1 MTITEVSK
9 QFHVTPEALRYYER
23 IGLLPK
29 IGKDGGGRR
38 NYTEHDLGWV
48 YYVTA
53 LRRAGVSIESMQEYI
68 RLFYE
73 GDSTREVRKEILVR
87 ERARL
92 AEHIE
97 EMKQTL
103 AYLDTKI
110 ANYEGHVRD
119 FEVHRLER

>member
-38 NYTEHDLGWV
+38 NYTEYDLGWV

-68 RLFYE
+68 HLFYE
-73 GDSTREVRKEILVR
+73 GDSTREARKEILIR

-92 AEHIE
+92 ADHIE
-97 EMKQTL
+97 EMKKTL

-110 ANYEGHVRD
+110 ANYEGHIRD
-119 FEVHRLER
+119 FEEHRLEK